1 MNLFKKQP
9 HYSKTNWSNHFKEEV
24 NQMTALE
31 IAKYIVQKY
40 GEDKNTVTN
49 SMLQYALYLVQEK
62 TWLRYH
68 HYAFSD
74 DIEARKSG
82 PVIPSVY
89 NYYSTYGEGSLPKV
103 TGKKQTILSPWLKDI
118 ADNVLLKIQKKGA
131 ETIIK
136 EITAKGSPWEN
147 TYTKGRKV
155 IYISNYMY

>member
-1 MNLFKKQP
+1 
-9 HYSKTNWSNHFKEEV
+9 
-24 NQMTALE
+24 MTALE

-40 GEDKNTVTN
+40 VEEENAITN
-49 SMLQYALYLVQEK
+49 RMLQYALYLVQEK
-62 TWLRYH
+62 TWLQYH

-74 DIEARKSG
+74 DIEASKAG

-89 NYYSTYGEGSLPKV
+89 NYYSVYGEGSLPKV
-103 TGKKQTILSPWLKDI
+103 TEEKQTILSPWLKDI
-118 ADNVLLKIQKKGA
+118 ADNVLLEIQRTGA

-136 EITAKGSPWEN
+136 EITAKESPWEN

>member
-1 MNLFKKQP
+1 
-9 HYSKTNWSNHFKEEV
+9 
-24 NQMTALE
+24 MTALE

-40 GEDKNTVTN
+40 VEEENAITN
-49 SMLQYALYLVQEK
+49 RMLQYALYLVQEK

-74 DIEARKSG
+74 DIEASKAG

-89 NYYSTYGEGSLPKV
+89 NYYSVYGERSLPKV
-103 TGKKQTILSPWLKDI
+103 TEEKQTILSPWLKDI
-118 ADNVLLKIQKKGA
+118 ADNVLLEIQKKGA

-136 EITAKGSPWEN
+136 EITAKRSPWEN

>member
-1 MNLFKKQP
+1 
-9 HYSKTNWSNHFKEEV
+9 
-24 NQMTALE
+24 MTALE
-31 IAKYIVQKY
+31 IAKYIVQKCV
-40 GEDKNTVTN
+40 EDKNTVTN
-49 SMLQYALYLVQEK
+49 RMLQYALYLVQEK
-62 TWLRYH
+62 TWLQYH

-74 DIEARKSG
+74 DIEASKAG

-89 NYYSTYGEGSLPKV
+89 NYYSTYGKGSLPKV
-103 TGKKQTILSPWLKDI
+103 TEEKQTSLSPWLKDI
-118 ADNVLLKIQKKGA
+118 ADNILLEIQRKGA

>member
-1 MNLFKKQP
+1 
-9 HYSKTNWSNHFKEEV
+9 
-24 NQMTALE
+24 MTALE

-40 GEDKNTVTN
+40 VEEENAITN
-49 SMLQYALYLVQEK
+49 RMLQYALYLVQEK

-74 DIEARKSG
+74 DIEASKAG

-89 NYYSTYGEGSLPKV
+89 NYYSVYGEGSLPKV
-103 TGKKQTILSPWLKDI
+103 TEEKQTILSPWLKDI
-118 ADNVLLKIQKKGA
+118 ADNVLLEIQRKGA

-136 EITAKGSPWEN
+136 EITAKESPWEN

>member
-1 MNLFKKQP
+1 
-9 HYSKTNWSNHFKEEV
+9 
-24 NQMTALE
+24 MTALE

-40 GEDKNTVTN
+40 VEEENAITN
-49 SMLQYALYLVQEK
+49 RMLQYALYLIQEK

-74 DIEARKSG
+74 DIEASKAG

-89 NYYSTYGEGSLPKV
+89 NYYSVYGEGSLPKV
-103 TGKKQTILSPWLKDI
+103 TEEKQTILSPWLKDI
-118 ADNVLLKIQKKGA
+118 ADNVLLEIQRTGA

-136 EITAKGSPWEN
+136 EITAKESPWEN

>member
-1 MNLFKKQP
+1 
-9 HYSKTNWSNHFKEEV
+9 
-24 NQMTALE
+24 MTALK

-40 GEDKNTVTN
+40 GEDKNTITN
-49 SMLQYALYLVQEK
+49 RMLQYALYLVQEK

-68 HYAFSD
+68 HYAFSE
-74 DIEARKSG
+74 DIEAWKSG

-89 NYYSTYGEGSLPKV
+89 NYYSAYGEGFLPKA
-103 TGKKQTILSPWLKDI
+103 TEEKQTLLSPGLKDI
-118 ADNVLLKIQKKGA
+118 TDNVLLEIQKKGA

-136 EITAKGSPWEN
+136 EMTAKGSPWEN

>member
-1 MNLFKKQP
+1 
-9 HYSKTNWSNHFKEEV
+9 
-24 NQMTALE
+24 MTALE

-40 GEDKNTVTN
+40 VEKGNAITN
-49 SMLQYALYLVQEK
+49 RMLQYALYLVQEK

-74 DIEARKSG
+74 DIEASKAG

-89 NYYSTYGEGSLPKV
+89 NYYSVYGEGSLPKV
-103 TGKKQTILSPWLKDI
+103 TEEKQTILSPWLKDI
-118 ADNVLLKIQKKGA
+118 ADNVLLEIHRTGA

-136 EITAKGSPWEN
+136 EITAKESPWEN

>member
-1 MNLFKKQP
+1 
-9 HYSKTNWSNHFKEEV
+9 
-24 NQMTALE
+24 MTALE
-31 IAKYIVQKY
+31 IAKYIVQKFV
-40 GEDKNTVTN
+40 EEENAITN
-49 SMLQYALYLVQEK
+49 RMLQYALYLVQEK

-74 DIEARKSG
+74 DIEASKAG

-89 NYYSTYGEGSLPKV
+89 NYYSVYGEGSLPKV
-103 TGKKQTILSPWLKDI
+103 TEEKQTILSPWLKDI
-118 ADNVLLKIQKKGA
+118 ADNVLLEIQRTGA

-136 EITAKGSPWEN
+136 EITAKESPWEN

>member
-1 MNLFKKQP
+1 
-9 HYSKTNWSNHFKEEV
+9 
-24 NQMTALE
+24 MTALE

-68 HYAFSD
+68 HYAFSE
-74 DIEARKSG
+74 DIEAWKSG

-89 NYYSTYGEGSLPKV
+89 NYYNAYGEGSLPKG
-103 TGKKQTILSPWLKDI
+103 TEEKQTILSPWLKDI
-118 ADNVLLKIQKKGA
+118 TDNVLLEIQKKGT

-155 IYISNYMY
+155 IYISNYMYQEGIKNEKFSHYRNKY

>member
-1 MNLFKKQP
+1 
-9 HYSKTNWSNHFKEEV
+9 
-24 NQMTALE
+24 MTALE

-40 GEDKNTVTN
+40 VEEENAITN
-49 SMLQYALYLVQEK
+49 RMLQYALYLVQEK

-74 DIEARKSG
+74 DIEANKAG

-89 NYYSTYGEGSLPKV
+89 NYYSVYGEGSLPKV
-103 TGKKQTILSPWLKDI
+103 TEEKQTLLFPWLKDI
-118 ADNVLLKIQKKGA
+118 ADNVLLEIQRTGA

-136 EITAKGSPWEN
+136 EMTAKGSPWEN

>member
-1 MNLFKKQP
+1 
-9 HYSKTNWSNHFKEEV
+9 
-24 NQMTALE
+24 MTALE

-40 GEDKNTVTN
+40 VEEENAITN
-49 SMLQYALYLVQEK
+49 RMLQYALYLVQEK

-74 DIEARKSG
+74 DIEASKAG

-89 NYYSTYGEGSLPKV
+89 NYYSVYGEGSLPKV
-103 TGKKQTILSPWLKDI
+103 TEEKQTILSPWLKDI
-118 ADNVLLKIQKKGA
+118 ADNVLLEIQRTGA

-136 EITAKGSPWEN
+136 EITAKESPWEN

>member
-1 MNLFKKQP
+1 
-9 HYSKTNWSNHFKEEV
+9 
-24 NQMTALE
+24 MTALE

-40 GEDKNTVTN
+40 VEEENAITN
-49 SMLQYALYLVQEK
+49 RMLQYALYLVQEK

-74 DIEARKSG
+74 DIEASKAG

-89 NYYSTYGEGSLPKV
+89 NYYSVYGEGSLPKV
-103 TGKKQTILSPWLKDI
+103 TEEKQTILSPWLKDI
-118 ADNVLLKIQKKGA
+118 ADNVLLEIQKTGA

-136 EITAKGSPWEN
+136 EITAKESPWEN

>member
-1 MNLFKKQP
+1 
-9 HYSKTNWSNHFKEEV
+9 
-24 NQMTALE
+24 MTALE

-40 GEDKNTVTN
+40 VEEENAITN
-49 SMLQYALYLVQEK
+49 RMLQYALYLVQEK

-68 HYAFSD
+68 HYAFSE
-74 DIEARKSG
+74 DIEAWKSG

-89 NYYSTYGEGSLPKV
+89 NYYGNYGEAPILKAPQE
-103 TGKKQTILSPWLKDI
+103 KQTILSPWLKDI
-118 ADNVLLKIQKKGA
+118 ADNVLLEIQRTGA

-136 EITAKGSPWEN
+136 EITAKQSPWEN

>member
-1 MNLFKKQP
+1 
-9 HYSKTNWSNHFKEEV
+9 
-24 NQMTALE
+24 MTALE

-40 GEDKNTVTN
+40 VEEENAITN
-49 SMLQYALYLVQEK
+49 RMLQYALYLIQEK

-74 DIEARKSG
+74 DIEASKAG

-89 NYYSTYGEGSLPKV
+89 NYYSVYGEGSLPKV
-103 TGKKQTILSPWLKDI
+103 TEEKQTILSPWLKDI
-118 ADNVLLKIQKKGA
+118 ADNVLLEIQRTGA

-136 EITAKGSPWEN
+136 EITAKESPWEN

-155 IYISNYMY
+155 IYISNYMYQKGLKNEKFKYYCNKY

>member
-1 MNLFKKQP
+1 
-9 HYSKTNWSNHFKEEV
+9 
-24 NQMTALE
+24 MTALK

-40 GEDKNTVTN
+40 GEDKNTITN
-49 SMLQYALYLVQEK
+49 RMLQYALYLVQGK

-68 HYAFSD
+68 HYAFSE
-74 DIEARKSG
+74 DIEAWKSG

-89 NYYSTYGEGSLPKV
+89 NYYSAYGEGFLPKA
-103 TGKKQTILSPWLKDI
+103 TEEKQTLLSPGLKDI
-118 ADNVLLKIQKKGA
+118 TDNVLLEIQKKGA

-136 EITAKGSPWEN
+136 EMTAKGSPWEN

>member
-1 MNLFKKQP
+1 
-9 HYSKTNWSNHFKEEV
+9 
-24 NQMTALE
+24 MTALE

-40 GEDKNTVTN
+40 VEEENAITN
-49 SMLQYALYLVQEK
+49 RMLQYALYLVQEK

-68 HYAFSD
+68 HYAFSE
-74 DIEARKSG
+74 DIEAWKSG
-82 PVIPSVY
+82 PVIPGVY

-103 TGKKQTILSPWLKDI
+103 TKEKQTILSPWLKDI
-118 ADNVLLKIQKKGA
+118 ADNVLLEIQRKGA

-136 EITAKGSPWEN
+136 EMTAKGSPWEN

>member
-1 MNLFKKQP
+1 
-9 HYSKTNWSNHFKEEV
+9 
-24 NQMTALE
+24 MTVLE
-31 IAKYIVQKY
+31 IAKYIVQKCI
-40 GEDKNTVTN
+40 EEKNTITN
-49 SMLQYALYLVQEK
+49 RMLQDALYLVQEK

-68 HYAFSD
+68 HYAFSE
-74 DIEARKSG
+74 DIEAWKSG

-89 NYYSTYGEGSLPKV
+89 NYYSTYGEAPILKAPQE
-103 TGKKQTILSPWLKDI
+103 KQTIISPWLKDI
-118 ADNVLLKIQKKGA
+118 IDSVLLEIQRKGA